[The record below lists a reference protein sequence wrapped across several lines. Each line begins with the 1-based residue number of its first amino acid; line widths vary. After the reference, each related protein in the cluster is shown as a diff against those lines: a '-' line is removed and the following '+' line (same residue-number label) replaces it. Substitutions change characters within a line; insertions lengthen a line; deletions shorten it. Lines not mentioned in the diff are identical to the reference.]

1 MKNAGPT
8 FSSWT
13 LEKIRQYLLPAE
25 NLLDKEIIMLQ
36 EDRRTGVRELL
47 AGYLARQKRLRL
59 ERERL
64 LKLGSREEQLY
75 KKGFRMVAGV
85 DEAGRGPL
93 AGPVVAAAV
102 ILGRGEDLFV
112 WRDIDDSK
120 RLSPAKREKLCET
133 IADRSVAVG
142 LGIVDVATIDKIN
155 IHKASLLAMKLAV
168 EQLRPRPCFLL
179 VDGFR
184 IPGIDLQL
192 EAVKG
197 GDRLCLS
204 IAAASIIAKV
214 TRDRLMAEYDQL
226 YPGYG
231 FAKNKGYPTPE
242 HRRAIQT
249 LGQTELHRK
258 SFRLL

>member
-1 MKNAGPT
+1 MKNVCPP

-13 LEKIRQYLLPAE
+13 IEKIRQYLLPAE
-25 NLLDKEIIMLQ
+25 NLSEKEIVMLQ
-36 EDRRTGVRELL
+36 EDKRVGVRELL
-47 AGYLARQKRLRL
+47 ARYIERKEQLRQ

-64 LKLGSREEQLY
+64 LRMNSREGQLY
-75 KKGFRMVAGV
+75 KKGFQIVAGV

-102 ILGRGEDLFV
+102 ILGRGEDLFI

-120 RLSPAKREKLCET
+120 RLSPSKREKLYQT
-133 IADRSVAVG
+133 ISERSVAVG
-142 LGIVDVATIDKIN
+142 LGIVDVDMIDKIN

-168 EQLRPRPCFLL
+168 EQLRPQPRFLL

-197 GDRLCLS
+197 GDGLCLS
-204 IAAASIIAKV
+204 IAAASIVAKV
-214 TRDRLMAEYDQL
+214 TRDRLMEKYDQL

-242 HRRAIQT
+242 HRRAIKS
-249 LGQTELHRK
+249 LGLSKLHRK
-258 SFRLL
+258 TFRSL